1 MAGEDDIRVNIVAD
15 FEVENSKKQINEIG
29 NYFESKIGK
38 SIANSVDIGKNK
50 SLATFKNKLGTYT
63 SVLYNVTQKHRKV
76 KGGKGFEYD
85 VLGDFTAEQTQ
96 RLQGSKTLKNYRANL
111 KIIQKEQKQAQA
123 EENKIQKKQEKEQQV
138 KREKQNKFALKFV
151 KTLGNKLLPTGNFFK
166 STARLFKTIQRVGF
180 YRIARNVFRLL
191 ENGFKQ
197 GINGLI
203 EVDSTANET
212 ISKLTTAY
220 EKFSASLTLI
230 AMPALEALVP
240 LITGINDSIVNFA
253 NGISMASASM
263 KGLSE
268 YTKIS
273 SQYTKDLANQSNKL
287 SFDKFEAMSGQDS
300 VYEKGIITEK
310 DTETIQQYIPLV
322 QKIQEV
328 VNRVWNI
335 IERIGKTLGR
345 IFTETIEPNID
356 KIIDFMISVIEFF
369 ATVGTKILEFVSGNG
384 MTRLLTI
391 LGVIAGAVSV
401 FAGFM
406 HQWGIAIKAG
416 LLAVA
421 LGAGNYA
428 ISSGNGSLAGS
439 NITNIVNT
447 NPRLQTSSFISNQSA
462 TVASAMSAN
471 TDIEGKVLSALYTW
485 GGSQSDGGDVVLNL
499 DGAEI
504 ARSKRFVGEMNRNN
518 SGLNLR

>member
-1 MAGEDDIRVNIVAD
+1 MAEENLNVQIEVDADTEKAKKKIEKLTNTLKKEINI
-15 FEVENSKKQINEIG
+15 INEQFKLSG
-29 NYFESKIGK
+29 YSKTLENRLSRIR
-38 SIANSVDIGKNK
+38 SIAKGNK
-50 SLATFKNKLGTYT
+50 IPLRSGTILWNKM
-63 SVLYNVTQKHRKV
+63 TQEK
-76 KGGKGFEYD
+76 
-85 VLGDFTAEQTQ
+85 Q
-96 RLQGSKTLKNYRANL
+96 RLQDEADLR
-111 KIIQKEQKQAQA
+111 QKEKIELKSSKKIQA
-123 EENKIQKKQEKEQQV
+123 EQEKIKKKEEKQEQERQKK
-138 KREKQNKFALKFV
+138 RNKFALKFV
-151 KTLGNKLLPTGNFFK
+151 KNVGNKLLPTGNFFK
-166 STARLFKTIQRVGF
+166 STSRLFKTIQRVGF

-300 VYEKGIITEK
+300 VYEKGIITAK

-335 IERIGKTLGR
+335 IEKIGKTLGR
-345 IFTETIEPNID
+345 IFTEVIEPNID
-356 KIIDFMISVIEFF
+356 KIIDFMLSVIEFF
-369 ATVGTKILEFVSGNG
+369 TTVGTKILEFVAGQG
-384 MTRLLTI
+384 MTRLLKNIAT
-391 LGVIAGAVSV
+391 IAGAVSI

-406 HQWGIAIKAG
+406 GQWGIAIKAG

-421 LGAGNYA
+421 LGAGAYA
-428 ISSGNGSLAGS
+428 IGGAEPNTKSFIAGS
-439 NITNIVNT
+439 NVASMISA
-447 NPRLQTSSFISNQSA
+447 NPKLQTSSVISNQST

-471 TDIEGKVLSALYTW
+471 TDIKGKVLSALYTW
-485 GGSQSDGGDVVLNL
+485 SDSQTGGGDVVLNL

-518 SGLNLR
+518 SGLSLR